1 MKAVCYISRFAQQI
15 DKTTIDTLVNYVTNH
30 NATRNITGVLLIKNK
45 HFFQILEGEN
55 DAIDRLFENIKRDNR
70 HSDVIKLLDLALE
83 DRVFEEYNSGN
94 FEVFEK
100 DKDLNKLATYFEW
113 IKNANYLP
121 ADQLI
126 QLTSIF
132 LKQNS

>member
-1 MKAVCYISRFAQQI
+1 MKAVCYISR
-15 DKTTIDTLVNYVTNH
+15 
-30 NATRNITGVLLIKNK
+30 ITGVLLIKNK

-132 LKQNS
+132 LKQNT